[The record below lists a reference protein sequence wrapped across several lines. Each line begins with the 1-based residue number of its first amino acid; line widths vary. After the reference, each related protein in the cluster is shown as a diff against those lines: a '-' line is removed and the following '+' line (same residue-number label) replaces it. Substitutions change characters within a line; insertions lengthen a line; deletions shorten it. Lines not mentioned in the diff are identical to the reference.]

1 MAENLRHKTT
11 KDFWKRKLMAYLHD
25 PPDKPLGIAGHV
37 ERAEA
42 YQDRGD
48 LDVSD
53 AVLSKAELDRA
64 EFANF
69 YKVCDHTAAA
79 ADRFPFP
86 VPRKLSS
93 RFGGDEPADF
103 LHPLG
108 GSRWK
113 IKVPSVEEAEKTLQE
128 CQPAPPRELE
138 NIDERWWANFFLHWR
153 RWPRAAAEKDGS
165 LLYLPADT
173 RIPDHS
179 IWAHMAVVSALESCV
194 DSTGGQPALRP
205 AFLLFQLGPVQ
216 DFIQQARSTRD
227 LWSGSYLLS
236 WLMAHAM
243 KAVTDQVGPDAVI
256 FPSLRGQP
264 IFDLL
269 HRSEL
274 YERSSFRGKELKEES
289 LWYRLGFEGEEGKRL
304 LLTPT
309 LPNRF
314 LAVVPEAS
322 GEDLARRAE
331 KAVRGELRRIA
342 EVCWK
347 WLEGKRETLAEAEN
361 SLAGQWTTNAENW
374 RRRFDA
380 QVEKWPQITW
390 QVAPWAP
397 AAVEEALTA
406 YAGLTDQG
414 AAWKNLSILHRL
426 AVEGIPVDDR
436 DPRYFSDS
444 ETRKKLNNPGFA
456 WPYYY
461 ASTDWLLA
469 ARRRLRD
476 FDKWETDEHQKGSVK
491 DSLSGLEE
499 VIGSEELWRA
509 LQGKFPWL
517 FRSRDRLGAPNL
529 IKRLW
534 PDAYL
539 GAGAGPAVPVK
550 ELRIRSVPAVAAGD
564 WQRRLCELAA
574 RHEEVW
580 ERILDLRNVL
590 IKHKKLLAEE
600 FLVSGAGQETCWI
613 WETDPDCFRQE
624 RILDVLGKGASLE
637 DHAAVEEIQGALK
650 ALYELKD
657 AETHNRLVPPPP
669 SYVAILALDGDQM
682 GRWVSGEKTPPFLD
696 QLSTGAQEYFSKL
709 KSPATEDLTSKKPT
723 RPLSPS
729 YHLQF
734 SESLA
739 NFSLY
744 LVRPI
749 VESFGGRLIY
759 SGGDD
764 VLAMLPA
771 ERSLECAVAL
781 RAAFR
786 GEKALERL
794 VEGRFEVLGENG
806 GFVRVLRPGYQ
817 KEEVKDDCRPDWPLV
832 VPGPRADCSVGI
844 AIGHIHAPLQN
855 LVRAAQ
861 EAEQRAKLKLGRGAC
876 AVSLYKRSGE
886 ILEWGF
892 RWGAANDESEPLP
905 SDKLPAVELFREF
918 WRLSTGEQC
927 PEEKPLLSSRFA
939 YHLRQLVQ
947 PYAGVRGRR
956 KVMKDVPDLP
966 IQEIL
971 QREVKFAVNRH
982 WLAEGPAT
990 REEQENFL
998 RLVGDYLSYVAG
1010 RLNEREEP
1018 DGGDPDRKVSAIAV
1032 QVESLLGLFD
1042 TANFILREE
1051 EA

>member
-1 MAENLRHKTT
+1 MVEETRKKPTG
-11 KDFWKRKLMAYLHD
+11 DFWKHKLMAYLHD

-37 ERAEA
+37 ERAET

-48 LDVSD
+48 LGVSD
-53 AVLSKAELDRA
+53 AVLDKADLTRE
-64 EFANF
+64 EFSESW
-69 YKVCDHTAAA
+69 KVCDHTAAA

-86 VPRKLSS
+86 APQKLSS
-93 RFGGDEPADF
+93 KFGDGETAHF

-108 GSRWK
+108 GTRWALK
-113 IKVPSVEEAEKTLQE
+113 IPSLESAEETLQV
-128 CQPAPPRELE
+128 CQPEPPREWD
-138 NIDERWWANFFLHWR
+138 NGDERWWANFFLHWR

-179 IWAHMAVVSALESCV
+179 IWTHMAVVSALESCV
-194 DSTGGQPALRP
+194 EGTGNQARLRP

-274 YERSSFRGKELKEES
+274 YDRSSFKGRGEREES
-289 LWYRLGFEGEEGKRL
+289 LWRRLGFESEEGKRL

-314 LAVVPEAS
+314 LALVPEGS
-322 GEDLARRAE
+322 GEDLAKRAE
-331 KAVRGELRRIA
+331 EAVREELRRIA
-342 EVCWK
+342 DACWR
-347 WLEGKRETLAEAEN
+347 WLESQRDGLAAAEKSLAE
-361 SLAGQWTTNAENW
+361 QWPANAENW
-374 RRRFDA
+374 RKRFDA
-380 QVEKWPQITW
+380 QVEKWPQIAW
-390 QVAPWAP
+390 QVTPWTP
-397 AAVEEALTA
+397 GEVKKALDA
-406 YAGLTDQG
+406 YARLTDRG
-414 AAWKNLSILHRL
+414 PAWKNLDILHRL
-426 AVEGIPVDDR
+426 AVEAIPRDDR
-436 DPRYFSDS
+436 DPRYFSDP
-444 ETRKKLNNPGFA
+444 EGKEKLSNPGFA
-456 WPYYY
+456 WPYYF

-476 FDKWETDEHQKGSVK
+476 FGKWETDEHQKGSVK

-499 VIGSEELWRA
+499 VIGSEDLWSA
-509 LQGKFPWL
+509 LQAKYPWL

-539 GAGAGPAVPVK
+539 GAGPSPTVPVK
-550 ELRIRSVPAVAAGD
+550 ELRIRSVPAVAAAD
-564 WQRRLCELAA
+564 WQRRLCELAKD
-574 RHEEVW
+574 HPKVW

-590 IKHKKLLAEE
+590 IKHKKLLAQE
-600 FLVSGAGQETCWI
+600 FQVSEAGQETRWI
-613 WETDPDCFRQE
+613 WETDPDCFRPE
-624 RILDVLGKGASLE
+624 RIDDVLGRDASEE
-637 DHAAVEEIQGALK
+637 DHDAVEEIQGALQ
-650 ALYELKD
+650 ALYGLKD
-657 AETHNRLVPPPP
+657 AETQNRLVPPPP

-682 GRWVSGEKTPPFLD
+682 GRWVSGENTPPFLD
-696 QLSTGAQEYFSKL
+696 QLATEAQEYFSKL
-709 KSPATEDLTSKKPT
+709 KSPAGEVLTNQKPR

-786 GEKALERL
+786 GEKALETL

-806 GFVRVLRPGYQ
+806 GFVRVLRPEYG
-817 KEEVKDDCRPDWPLV
+817 KGEVKEDCRPDWPLV

-844 AIGHIHAPLQN
+844 AVGHIHAPLQN

-861 EAEQRAKLKLGRGAC
+861 EAEQRAKRELGRGAC

-892 RWGAANDESEPLP
+892 RWGAKDDKTEPLS
-905 SDKLPAVELFREF
+905 SDQLPAVQLFREF
-918 WRLSTGEQC
+918 WRLSTGEKC
-927 PEEKPLLSSRFA
+927 PGDKPLLSSRFA
-939 YHLRQLVQ
+939 YHLRQFVQ
-947 PYAGVRGRR
+947 PYAGVRGERPT
-956 KVMKDVPDLP
+956 MDDVPDLA

-971 QREVKFAVNRH
+971 EREVRFAVNQH
-982 WLAEGPAT
+982 WLAKGSAT
-990 REEQENFL
+990 NQEREDFVD
-998 RLVGDYLSYVAG
+998 LVRAYLSHLEG
-1010 RLNEREEP
+1010 RFEDLAEA
-1018 DGGDPDRKVSAIAV
+1018 KVGRSKTRPPINV
-1032 QVESLLGLFD
+1032 QVEALLGLFD